1 METLLEILKDI
12 KPGVNFEEEKHLA
25 TGGILRSFDILS
37 LIAEIGEEM
46 DVEIPV
52 ENVTPEHFES
62 LESIMALIEQSR
74 E

>member
-46 DVEIPV
+46 DVEIG
-52 ENVTPEHFES
+52 F
-62 LESIMALIEQSR
+62 LESDRLYVYHQI
-74 E
+74 